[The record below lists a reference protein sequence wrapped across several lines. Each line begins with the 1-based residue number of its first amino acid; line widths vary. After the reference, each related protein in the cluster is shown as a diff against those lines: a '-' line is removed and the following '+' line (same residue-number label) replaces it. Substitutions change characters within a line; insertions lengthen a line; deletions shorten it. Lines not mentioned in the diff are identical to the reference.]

1 MKIVEVNIKREI
13 NVSRE
18 VIWWNYW
25 DHEHLDV
32 VHRGYKS
39 SDILYEK
46 KNVLFRSDLISVPIF
61 SFIKFQTPVFMC
73 LEDEGT
79 MYVYGVHFGS
89 IISRTIIKVKKIEK
103 EKSEIDINYKF
114 CLKGW
119 QLVLL
124 PIFKKLI
131 YKWNHQTWIED
142 LPVKQRRQKV
152 LKLNFKDFR
161 GLPDNVDER
170 VYDGELELQIP
181 VPRPKTS
188 TRDLH
193 PLNNKN

>member
-1 MKIVEVNIKREI
+1 
-13 NVSRE
+13 
-18 VIWWNYW
+18 
-25 DHEHLDV
+25 
-32 VHRGYKS
+32 
-39 SDILYEK
+39 
-46 KNVLFRSDLISVPIF
+46 
-61 SFIKFQTPVFMC
+61 MC
-73 LEDEGT
+73 LEDEDT
-79 MYVYGVHFGS
+79 MYAYGVHFGS
-89 IISRTIIKVKKIEK
+89 IISRTIIKERKIEK

-152 LKLNFKDFR
+152 LKLNFRDFR

-188 TRDLH
+188 TRDLN
-193 PLNNKN
+193 PFNNKN

>member
-13 NVSRE
+13 NISKE
-18 VIWWNYW
+18 VILWNYW

-32 VHRGYKS
+32 VHGGYNS

-46 KNVLFRSDLISVPIF
+46 KNVLLRLDLISVPIF

-73 LEDEGT
+73 QEDEET
-79 MYVYGVHFGS
+79 LYVYGIHFGS
-89 IISRTIIKVKKIEK
+89 IVSRTIIKVRKIEK

-119 QLVLL
+119 YLFLL
-124 PIFKKLI
+124 PILKKLI
-131 YKWNHQTWIED
+131 YKWNQQTWIED
-142 LPVKQRRQKV
+142 LPLKERRQKV
-152 LKLNFKDFR
+152 LKLNFRDFR

-170 VYDGELELQIP
+170 VYDGELEFKIP
-181 VPRPKTS
+181 VPRQKTS
-188 TRDLH
+188 SKDQH